1 MSSPPVWCLGRR
13 MYASLDL
20 DRRECQL
27 LEFPRRR
34 VPVEREA

>member
-1 MSSPPVWCLGRR
+1 VRRR

-27 LEFPRRR
+27 LEFPGRR